1 MFIAHLP
8 AGYLLT
14 KAIQHK
20 TRNHSRYLMWAGLT
34 ASIFPDIDLF
44 YFYLIDNRQT
54 LHHHYITHL
63 PLAWM
68 AMALIAWGILH
79 CMGKKNYLIFVGVA
93 FANLMLH
100 MVLDSIAAGID
111 WLYPLVDIEINL
123 VEVPARYDWW
133 VWNFFLHWTFS
144 LEILIIIAA
153 LIVWKRACKKTS

>member
-1 MFIAHLP
+1 VFIAHLP

-14 KAIQHK
+14 KAIQYK
-20 TRNHSRYLMWAGLT
+20 TRNHSRHLMWAGLT

-54 LHHHYITHL
+54 LHHYYITHL
-63 PLAWM
+63 PLAWV
-68 AMALIAWGILH
+68 AMSLIAWGIFNRVS
-79 CMGKKNYLIFVGVA
+79 KKQHFILVGVV

-111 WLYPLVDIEINL
+111 WLYPLEINL

-144 LEILIIIAA
+144 SEILIIIAA